1 LNSKNI
7 VLQPNPT
14 KNSIENEL
22 NIFNQETLSLYETVS
37 AMNDVDSVWS
47 SKSQQILISE
57 FRNRSNDTLATN
69 SCMSNQV
76 TLSLN
81 KTASAMNDADSV
93 WTTKSQ
99 PIKENIIKSDLS
111 FSMNSKTSNRMS
123 IPLNKT
129 VSAFKDAD
137 SVWTSKSQQG
147 LISENRSNDTLATNS
162 CMSNQESQSLNK
174 TASAMNDADSVW
186 TSKSLKKSNDFSN
199 SVLNSDL
206 PNQLN
211 QTVSDFSNSV
221 SNLTE
226 IKSNLSSIDATNTTQ
241 HFLTKNIS
249 KVNFQDKVGED
260 AKKELP
266 EGLKPLDN
274 AKSKSNISFGTKKSN
289 QSSISLNPSG
299 PASSMSLTRISS
311 SESEEVHFNKPV
323 RQGYNKF
330 EEDNIYMPVSSMT
343 AIREETQNREEILL
357 EVENFNKVK
366 ILNKN

>member
-1 LNSKNI
+1 
-7 VLQPNPT
+7 
-14 KNSIENEL
+14 
-22 NIFNQETLSLYETVS
+22 
-37 AMNDVDSVWS
+37 
-47 SKSQQILISE
+47 
-57 FRNRSNDTLATN
+57 
-69 SCMSNQV
+69 MSNQV

-81 KTASAMNDADSV
+81 KTASAMNDADSI
-93 WTTKSQ
+93 WT
-99 PIKENIIKSDLS
+99 
-111 FSMNSKTSNRMS
+111 
-123 IPLNKT
+123 
-129 VSAFKDAD
+129 A
-137 SVWTSKSQQG
+137 KSQQ
-147 LISENRSNDTLATNS
+147 SE
-162 CMSNQESQSLNK
+162 
-174 TASAMNDADSVW
+174 
-186 TSKSLKKSNDFSN
+186 KSLKNSNDFSN

-211 QTVSDFSNSV
+211 QTVSDFSNTV

-241 HFLTKNIS
+241 HLLTQNIS
-249 KVNFQDKVGED
+249 KVNFQDKVGEE

-311 SESEEVHFNKPV
+311 SESEEVHFDKPV

-343 AIREETQNREEILL
+343 AIREETQNREE
-357 EVENFNKVK
+357 VENLNKVK
-366 ILNKN
+366 MLNQNSVCSNKTSEMDLDQIKIPAASTNECENFGFRPSAKNSNFDFNGALVQSVKSLLNASNDSFSKSITKNDLPKIHSSLVRSRISQFQKGCETKSDSSMSASSRFGSHLSRDSKTTASLISTWENSIKSKNSTITSNSADVFEFKMDLKIEK